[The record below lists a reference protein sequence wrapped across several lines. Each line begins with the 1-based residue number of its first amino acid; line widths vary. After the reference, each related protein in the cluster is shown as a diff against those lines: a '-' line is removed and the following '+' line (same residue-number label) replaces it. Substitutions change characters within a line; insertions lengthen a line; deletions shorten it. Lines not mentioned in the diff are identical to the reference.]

1 MLTIACL
8 ESVTDPKLLISDTID
23 LWSLKWISE
32 IFISEFFETKNQKIE
47 RYTFDLLILE
57 VVVGV
62 LLEG

>member
-1 MLTIACL
+1 MEKYPI
-8 ESVTDPKLLISDTID
+8 I
-23 LWSLKWISE
+23 
-32 IFISEFFETKNQKIE
+32 ETKNQKIE